1 MIEVDV
7 ERVKPVVSKTVTDTA
22 EKMESIHSSF
32 WDTRID
38 VCKALLTITSA
49 VLVGT
54 ISFSGSLIG
63 PGKEEMV
70 CYQALIASWGF
81 FVLSIIAAVLSLW
94 CSYHLNSYKVLFF
107 NSKGIIG
114 ERLRAIGPQE
124 NKKKLTG
131 ALDEAVLDLT
141 SQTIISLKNYD
152 KWSHYSTATQL
163 LMFVL
168 GVVSFLVFGVVQV
181 A

>member
-63 PGKEEMV
+63 PGKE
-70 CYQALIASWGF
+70 
-81 FVLSIIAAVLSLW
+81 
-94 CSYHLNSYKVLFF
+94 
-107 NSKGIIG
+107 
-114 ERLRAIGPQE
+114 
-124 NKKKLTG
+124 
-131 ALDEAVLDLT
+131 
-141 SQTIISLKNYD
+141 
-152 KWSHYSTATQL
+152 
-163 LMFVL
+163 
-168 GVVSFLVFGVVQV
+168 
-181 A
+181 

>member
-1 MIEVDV
+1 MIEIDV
-7 ERVKPVVSKTVTDTA
+7 ESVKPVVSKTVTDTA

-32 WDTRID
+32 WSTRID
-38 VCKALLTITSA
+38 VCKALLTITCA

-63 PGKEEMV
+63 PGKQEIV
-70 CYQALIASWGF
+70 CSPILITSWCF
-81 FVLSIIAAVLSLW
+81 FVFSIISAVLSLW

-107 NSKGIIG
+107 NSKGVIG

-131 ALDEAVLDLT
+131 ALDGAVLDLT
-141 SQTIISLKNYD
+141 SLTIDSLKNYD
-152 KWSHYSTATQL
+152 IWSHYSTGAQL
-163 LMFVL
+163 VMFIL
-168 GVVSFLVFGVVQV
+168 GVVSFLIFGVVQV
-181 A
+181 S